1 MEAYQTVFNIALYF
15 SEALILFYYA
25 NSFFKQ
31 RYNKKLTILGIIT
44 GHIILFGIYYLQS
57 TVVNLI
63 AILVIYC
70 LIFSLLYECKFLTA
84 VFNTILLLVIMVSSE
99 WIIIFIT
106 SLILN
111 KDFYAYQD
119 SAALQIFDITLS
131 KLAYYI
137 ICLVLVQIFS
147 KRTRNIENNSAFW
160 QLMIMPAA
168 SVFALFVFRYISLN
182 APLSNTAKILCS
194 VVSFCLLISNIIV
207 FMIYEKSISNAAE
220 LYELQAMKQK
230 QEIDNEYFNVLE
242 QNNKD
247 LKIFTHDIKNHLEQI
262 SALTD
267 NKEIEE
273 YISKLYGTVN
283 SYSNVA
289 LSGNKTLDVII
300 SKYNTL
306 CKNKNIEIYFNVK
319 TANLSGLA
327 NMDLATILNNLL
339 DNAVEAASHS
349 EIRKISVDIFT
360 KGAFE
365 VINIQ
370 NGCDIPPNSSGKK
383 LFTSKRDKA
392 MHGLG
397 IESVIRT
404 LKSYN
409 GIFDWCYDEKEKIF
423 KTTTAIPKDK

>member
-1 MEAYQTVFNIALYF
+1 MKAYQTIFNIALYF
-15 SEALILFYYA
+15 SEALIILYYS

-31 RYNKKLTILGIIT
+31 RYDKKLTVLGIIT
-44 GHIILFGIYYLQS
+44 GHIILFGIYYLQN
-57 TVVNLI
+57 TVVNFI
-63 AILVIYC
+63 ALMVIYC

-84 VFNTILLLVIMVSSE
+84 MFNAALLLVIMVSSE
-99 WIIIFIT
+99 WIVIFIT
-106 SLILN
+106 SLILK

-119 SAALQIFDITLS
+119 SSTLQIFDITLS
-131 KLAYYI
+131 KLAYYL
-137 ICLVLVQIFS
+137 ICLVLIQLFS
-147 KRTRNIENNSAFW
+147 KRTRNIENKSAFW
-160 QLMIMPAA
+160 QLMIMPAS
-168 SVFALFVFRYISLN
+168 SVFALFVFRYISLEVPLPN
-182 APLSNTAKILCS
+182 AAKILCS
-194 VVSFCLLISNIIV
+194 LVSLFLLISNIIV
-207 FMIYEKSISNAAE
+207 FMIYEKSISNSSE

-230 QEIDNEYFNVLE
+230 QEIDSEYFRVLE

-267 NKEIEE
+267 NKKIED

-283 SYSNVA
+283 SYSNIA

-319 TANLSGLA
+319 TANLSGID
-327 NMDLATILNNLL
+327 NMDLSTILNNLL
-339 DNAVEAASHS
+339 DNAVEAASS
-349 EIRKISVDIFT
+349 SKIRKIGVDIFT

-370 NGCDIPPNSSGKK
+370 NGSDLPPNASGKK
-383 LFTSKRDKA
+383 LLTSKSDKA

-397 IESVIRT
+397 IESVLRT
-404 LKSYN
+404 LKNYN
-409 GIFDWCYDEKEKIF
+409 GVFDWSYDEKEKIF